1 MVGILA
7 AVKFNSL
14 SFIPRC
20 STNMEQQQNLHLAQA
35 FSRNVLYIYGVEDS
49 LSFNQN
55 EANSIGLF

>member
-35 FSRNVLYIYGVEDS
+35 FHETLYIYMVLKTAYPS
-49 LSFNQN
+49 I
-55 EANSIGLF
+55 EAKRIQLV